1 MTKAER
7 LELAIKRTKELRRPE
22 IELMDKGYS
31 LIAGVDEVGRGP
43 LAGPVVAAAC
53 IFDRDVDIVGIDD
66 SKKLSEKKRE
76 QFFDEIK
83 DKALAYGIGE
93 ASCEV
98 IDEINILEATK
109 LAMKRAIDE
118 ADKMLESKGRDR
130 IQIVIFD
137 AVKINDLKKEQM
149 SVIKGDQ
156 TYFSV
161 AAASILAKVT
171 RDNLMKEY
179 DKVYPEYGFASN
191 KGYGTKAHYEGIKK
205 AGITEIHRKKLSKKS
220 RYTLNTS
227 FIWTGCI

>member
-7 LELAIKRTKELRRPE
+7 LELAIKRTEELRRPE

-171 RDNLMKEY
+171 RDKLMKEY

-205 AGITEIHRKKLSKKS
+205 AGITEIHRK
-220 RYTLNTS
+220 S
-227 FIWTGCI
+227 FLKNLDTH

>member
-7 LELAIKRTKELRRPE
+7 LELAIKRTEELKRPE

-66 SKKLSEKKRE
+66 SKKISEKKRE

-93 ASCEV
+93 ALCEV

-205 AGITEIHRKKLSKKS
+205 AGITEIHRK
-220 RYTLNTS
+220 S
-227 FIWTGCI
+227 FLKNLDTH

>member
-7 LELAIKRTKELRRPE
+7 LELAIKRTEELRRPE

-76 QFFDEIK
+76 QSF
-83 DKALAYGIGE
+83 
-93 ASCEV
+93 
-98 IDEINILEATK
+98 DEINILEATK

-205 AGITEIHRKKLSKKS
+205 AGITEIHRK
-220 RYTLNTS
+220 S
-227 FIWTGCI
+227 FLKNLDTH

>member
-7 LELAIKRTKELRRPE
+7 LELAIKRTEELRRPE

-76 QFFDEIK
+76 QLFAEIK

-118 ADKMLESKGRDR
+118 ADKMLESKGRDK

-205 AGITEIHRKKLSKKS
+205 AGITEIHRK
-220 RYTLNTS
+220 S
-227 FIWTGCI
+227 FLKNLDTH

>member
-7 LELAIKRTKELRRPE
+7 LELAIKRTEELRRPE

-83 DKALAYGIGE
+83 DKALAYGVGE

-118 ADKMLESKGRDR
+118 ADKMLESKGRDK
-130 IQIVIFD
+130 IQIVVFD
-137 AVKINDLKKEQM
+137 AVKINDLEKEQM

-205 AGITEIHRKKLSKKS
+205 AGITEIHRK
-220 RYTLNTS
+220 S
-227 FIWTGCI
+227 FLKNLDTH

>member
-7 LELAIKRTKELRRPE
+7 LELAIKRTEELRRPE

-83 DKALAYGIGE
+83 DRALAYGIGE

-118 ADKMLESKGRDR
+118 ADKMLESKGRDK

-205 AGITEIHRKKLSKKS
+205 AGITEIHRK
-220 RYTLNTS
+220 S
-227 FIWTGCI
+227 FLKNLDTH

>member
-7 LELAIKRTKELRRPE
+7 LELAIKRTEELRRPE

-137 AVKINDLKKEQM
+137 AVKINDLKKEQL

-205 AGITEIHRKKLSKKS
+205 AGITEIHRK
-220 RYTLNTS
+220 S
-227 FIWTGCI
+227 FLKNLDTH

>member
-7 LELAIKRTKELRRPE
+7 LELAIKRTEELRRPE
-22 IELMDKGYS
+22 IKLMDKGYS

-53 IFDRDVDIVGIDD
+53 IFDRDVDIVGIYD

-118 ADKMLESKGRDR
+118 ADKMLESKGIDR

-137 AVKINDLKKEQM
+137 AIKINDLDKEQM

-156 TYFSV
+156 TYFSI

-179 DKVYPEYGFASN
+179 DKAYPEYGFASN

-205 AGITEIHRKKLSKKS
+205 AGITEIHRK
-220 RYTLNTS
+220 S
-227 FIWTGCI
+227 FLKNLDTH

>member
-7 LELAIKRTKELRRPE
+7 LELAIKRTEELRRPE

-53 IFDRDVDIVGIDD
+53 IFDRYVDIVGIDD

-205 AGITEIHRKKLSKKS
+205 AGITEIHRK
-220 RYTLNTS
+220 S
-227 FIWTGCI
+227 FLKNLDTH

>member
-1 MTKAER
+1 MNKAER
-7 LELAIKRTKELRRPE
+7 LELAIKRTEELRRPE

-76 QFFDEIK
+76 QFFDQIK

-205 AGITEIHRKKLSKKS
+205 AGITEIHRK
-220 RYTLNTS
+220 S
-227 FIWTGCI
+227 FLKNLDTH

>member
-7 LELAIKRTKELRRPE
+7 LELAIKRTEELRRPE

-109 LAMKRAIDE
+109 LAMKRAIEE

-205 AGITEIHRKKLSKKS
+205 VGITEIHRK
-220 RYTLNTS
+220 S
-227 FIWTGCI
+227 FLKNLDTH

>member
-7 LELAIKRTKELRRPE
+7 LELAIKRTEELRRPE

-76 QFFDEIK
+76 QLFDEIK

-109 LAMKRAIDE
+109 LAMRKAIEE
-118 ADKMLESKGRDR
+118 ADLMLASKGRDK

-137 AVKINDLKKEQM
+137 AIKINDLDKEQM

-179 DKVYPEYGFASN
+179 DKTYPEYGFASN

-205 AGITEIHRKKLSKKS
+205 AGITEIHRK
-220 RYTLNTS
+220 S
-227 FIWTGCI
+227 FLKNLDIH

>member
-1 MTKAER
+1 MNKAER
-7 LELAIKRTKELRRPE
+7 LELAIKRTEELRRPE

-43 LAGPVVAAAC
+43 IAGPVVAAAC

-171 RDNLMKEY
+171 RDKLMKEY

-205 AGITEIHRKKLSKKS
+205 AGITEIHRK
-220 RYTLNTS
+220 S
-227 FIWTGCI
+227 FLKNLDTH

>member
-7 LELAIKRTKELRRPE
+7 LELAIKRTEELRRPE

-179 DKVYPEYGFASN
+179 DKVYPEYRFASN
-191 KGYGTKAHYEGIKK
+191 KGYGPKAHYEGIKK
-205 AGITEIHRKKLSKKS
+205 AGITEIHRK
-220 RYTLNTS
+220 S
-227 FIWTGCI
+227 FLKNLDTH

>member
-7 LELAIKRTKELRRPE
+7 LELAIKRTEELRRPE

-66 SKKLSEKKRE
+66 SKKLSEKKKE
-76 QFFDEIK
+76 QLFDEIK

-109 LAMKRAIDE
+109 LAMRKAIEE
-118 ADKMLESKGRDR
+118 ADLMLASKGRDK

-137 AVKINDLKKEQM
+137 AIKINDLKKEQM

-205 AGITEIHRKKLSKKS
+205 AGITEIHRK
-220 RYTLNTS
+220 S
-227 FIWTGCI
+227 FLKNLDTH

>member
-7 LELAIKRTKELRRPE
+7 LELAIKRTEELRRPE

-109 LAMKRAIDE
+109 LAMKKAIDE

-205 AGITEIHRKKLSKKS
+205 AGITEIHRK
-220 RYTLNTS
+220 S
-227 FIWTGCI
+227 FLKNLDTH

>member
-7 LELAIKRTKELRRPE
+7 LELAIKRTEELRRPE

-76 QFFDEIK
+76 QFFEEIK

-205 AGITEIHRKKLSKKS
+205 AGITEIHRK
-220 RYTLNTS
+220 S
-227 FIWTGCI
+227 FLKNLDTH

>member
-7 LELAIKRTKELRRPE
+7 LELAIKRTEELRRPE

-53 IFDRDVDIVGIDD
+53 IFDRDVDIVGIYD

-118 ADKMLESKGRDR
+118 ADKMLESKGKDR

-205 AGITEIHRKKLSKKS
+205 AGITEIHRK
-220 RYTLNTS
+220 S
-227 FIWTGCI
+227 FLKNLDTH

>member
-7 LELAIKRTKELRRPE
+7 LELAIKRTEELRRPE

-109 LAMKRAIDE
+109 LAMKRAIEE
-118 ADKMLESKGRDR
+118 AGKMLESKGRDR

-137 AVKINDLKKEQM
+137 AVKIADLDKEQM

-205 AGITEIHRKKLSKKS
+205 AGITEIHRK
-220 RYTLNTS
+220 S
-227 FIWTGCI
+227 FLKNLDRH

>member
-76 QFFDEIK
+76 QLFDEIK

-205 AGITEIHRKKLSKKS
+205 AGITEIHRK
-220 RYTLNTS
+220 S
-227 FIWTGCI
+227 FLKNLDTH

>member
-7 LELAIKRTKELRRPE
+7 LELAIKRTEELRRPE

-118 ADKMLESKGRDR
+118 ADKMLESKGRDK

-161 AAASILAKVT
+161 AAASIIAKVT

-205 AGITEIHRKKLSKKS
+205 VGITEIHRK
-220 RYTLNTS
+220 S
-227 FIWTGCI
+227 FLKNLDTH

>member
-7 LELAIKRTKELRRPE
+7 LELAIKRTEELKRPE

-66 SKKLSEKKRE
+66 SKKISEKKRE
-76 QFFDEIK
+76 QLFDEIK

-93 ASCEV
+93 ALCEV

-109 LAMKRAIDE
+109 LAMKKAIEE

-205 AGITEIHRKKLSKKS
+205 AGITEIHRK
-220 RYTLNTS
+220 S
-227 FIWTGCI
+227 FLKNLDTH

>member
-7 LELAIKRTKELRRPE
+7 LELAIKRTEELRRPE

-109 LAMKRAIDE
+109 LAMKRAIDK

-179 DKVYPEYGFASN
+179 DKVYPEYRFASN

-205 AGITEIHRKKLSKKS
+205 AGITEIHRK
-220 RYTLNTS
+220 S
-227 FIWTGCI
+227 FLKNLDTH

>member
-7 LELAIKRTKELRRPE
+7 LELAIKRTEELRRPE

-179 DKVYPEYGFASN
+179 DKVYPEYRFASN

-205 AGITEIHRKKLSKKS
+205 AGITEIHRK
-220 RYTLNTS
+220 S
-227 FIWTGCI
+227 FLKNIDTH

>member
-7 LELAIKRTKELRRPE
+7 LELAIKRTEELRRPE

-118 ADKMLESKGRDR
+118 ADKMLESKGRDK
-130 IQIVIFD
+130 IQIVVFD
-137 AVKINDLKKEQM
+137 AVKINDLEKEQM

-205 AGITEIHRKKLSKKS
+205 AGITEIHRK
-220 RYTLNTS
+220 S
-227 FIWTGCI
+227 FLKNLDTH

>member
-7 LELAIKRTKELRRPE
+7 LELAIKRTEELRRPE

-205 AGITEIHRKKLSKKS
+205 AGIAEIHRK
-220 RYTLNTS
+220 S
-227 FIWTGCI
+227 FLKNLDTH

>member
-1 MTKAER
+1 MNKAER
-7 LELAIKRTKELRRPE
+7 LELAIKRTEELRRPE

-66 SKKLSEKKRE
+66 SKKISEKKRE
-76 QFFDEIK
+76 QLFDEIK

-109 LAMKRAIDE
+109 LAMKKAIEE

-205 AGITEIHRKKLSKKS
+205 AGITEIHRK
-220 RYTLNTS
+220 S
-227 FIWTGCI
+227 FLKNLDTH

>member
-7 LELAIKRTKELRRPE
+7 LELAIKRTEELKRPE

-66 SKKLSEKKRE
+66 SKKISEKKRE
-76 QFFDEIK
+76 QLFDEIK

-109 LAMKRAIDE
+109 LAMKKAIEE

-156 TYFSV
+156 TYLSV

-205 AGITEIHRKKLSKKS
+205 AGITEIHRK
-220 RYTLNTS
+220 S
-227 FIWTGCI
+227 FLKNLDTH

>member
-7 LELAIKRTKELRRPE
+7 LELAIKRTEELRRPE

-171 RDNLMKEY
+171 RDKLMKEY

-205 AGITEIHRKKLSKKS
+205 AGITEIHRKNFLKNLD
-220 RYTLNTS
+220 TH
-227 FIWTGCI
+227 

>member
-7 LELAIKRTKELRRPE
+7 LELAIKRTEELRRPE

-76 QFFDEIK
+76 QFFAEIK

-109 LAMKRAIDE
+109 LAMKRAIEE

-191 KGYGTKAHYEGIKK
+191 KGYGTNAHYEGIKK
-205 AGITEIHRKKLSKKS
+205 AGITEIHRK
-220 RYTLNTS
+220 S
-227 FIWTGCI
+227 FLKNLDTH

>member
-118 ADKMLESKGRDR
+118 ADKMVESKGRDR

-205 AGITEIHRKKLSKKS
+205 AGITEIHRK
-220 RYTLNTS
+220 S
-227 FIWTGCI
+227 FLKNLDTH

>member
-7 LELAIKRTKELRRPE
+7 LELAIKRTEELRRPE

-118 ADKMLESKGRDR
+118 ADKMLESKGRDK

-179 DKVYPEYGFASN
+179 DKVYPEYRFASN

-205 AGITEIHRKKLSKKS
+205 AGITEIHRK
-220 RYTLNTS
+220 S
-227 FIWTGCI
+227 FLKNLDTH

>member
-7 LELAIKRTKELRRPE
+7 LELAIKRTEVLRRPE

-43 LAGPVVAAAC
+43 LAGSVVAAAC

-130 IQIVIFD
+130 IQIVVFD
-137 AVKINDLKKEQM
+137 AVKINDLDKEQM

-156 TYFSV
+156 TYFSI

-205 AGITEIHRKKLSKKS
+205 AGITEIHRK
-220 RYTLNTS
+220 S
-227 FIWTGCI
+227 FLKNLDTH

>member
-7 LELAIKRTKELRRPE
+7 LELAIKRTEELKRPE

-66 SKKLSEKKRE
+66 SKKISEKKRE
-76 QFFDEIK
+76 QLFDEIK

-109 LAMKRAIDE
+109 LAMKKAIEE

-205 AGITEIHRKKLSKKS
+205 AGITEIHRK
-220 RYTLNTS
+220 S
-227 FIWTGCI
+227 FLKNLDTH

>member
-7 LELAIKRTKELRRPE
+7 LELAIKRTEELRRPE

-109 LAMKRAIDE
+109 LAMKRAIEE

-205 AGITEIHRKKLSKKS
+205 AGITEIHRK
-220 RYTLNTS
+220 S
-227 FIWTGCI
+227 FLKNLDTH

>member
-7 LELAIKRTKELRRPE
+7 LELAIKRTEELRRPE

-76 QFFDEIK
+76 QLFDEIK

-109 LAMKRAIDE
+109 LAMRKAIEE
-118 ADKMLESKGRDR
+118 ADLMLASKGRDK

-137 AVKINDLKKEQM
+137 AIKINDLKKEQM

-179 DKVYPEYGFASN
+179 DKAYPEYGFASN

-205 AGITEIHRKKLSKKS
+205 AGIIEIHRK
-220 RYTLNTS
+220 S
-227 FIWTGCI
+227 FLKNLDTH

>member
-7 LELAIKRTKELRRPE
+7 LELAIKRTEELRRPE

-83 DKALAYGIGE
+83 EKALAYGIGE

-137 AVKINDLKKEQM
+137 AVKIHDLKKEQM

-205 AGITEIHRKKLSKKS
+205 AGITEIHRK
-220 RYTLNTS
+220 S
-227 FIWTGCI
+227 FLKNLDTH